1 MVGIFLYIQKIPSK
15 ILFIQKFT
23 CKNLFIQKNT
33 DKILCIQNIP
43 YKSSRLTKMAR
54 LGNPLVPARAVSWNK
69 VYDVTYSK

>member
-43 YKSSRLTKMAR
+43 YKSSRLTKMA
-54 LGNPLVPARAVSWNK
+54 LGAQSTRPA
-69 VYDVTYSK
+69 TI

>member
-43 YKSSRLTKMAR
+43 YKSSRLTKMA
-54 LGNPLVPARAVSWNK
+54 LMCDSTMAQIMI
-69 VYDVTYSK
+69 D